1 MMTNEPEQEKET
13 ILIVD
18 DNPFNVELLATYLQN
33 VGYHVVIAEDGAQA
47 FDRAKVTNPDLILL
61 DVMMPG
67 IDGYETC
74 RRLKQNET
82 SRDIPVIFMTV
93 LDETED
99 KVKGFE
105 AGAVDYIT
113 KPFEYAEILARINIH
128 LSIRRLHRTLQE
140 QNTQLQQ
147 ENIRRRRVLDALQD
161 SRQRY
166 RLLAE
171 YSTDMISQQT
181 PEGVYRYVS
190 PACRRLLGYEIE
202 ELIGRS
208 FYDFFH
214 PDDLQAIRE
223 LREVTQQWPPEFT
236 ITYRARC
243 QDGSYIWLES
253 TTQTIPDP
261 KTGQELELISVSRN
275 VTERIEAE
283 EALKEARNELE
294 RRVEERTAE
303 LAQANVIL
311 KEEIAERKRVEVEL
325 QAYSEELKAM
335 NEALAHLDKLKDE
348 FLANTSHELRTP
360 LNGIIGI
367 AESMLDGAA
376 GSLTPKQMYNLSIVV
391 SSGQKLA
398 NLVNDILDFSKLKH
412 QELHLNL
419 KPVDLRAITE
429 IVFSLAQPLANRKTL
444 ALVNQ
449 IPPDVP
455 LVRADEGRIQQ
466 VMHNLVGNAIK
477 FTEEGSISVSA
488 SVQADMLAVTVTDTG
503 IGIPLGKFETI
514 FQSFEQVDA
523 STTRTYGGTGLGL
536 SISKQLVELH
546 GGTIQVESEL
556 GQGSC
561 FTFTLPLVSES
572 GDELEASQA
581 AETELVSKRLL
592 LEVEAVQT
600 PTSEELAENKDFNI
614 LVVDDD
620 LVNVQVLTNYLSL
633 QNYGVVQAFD
643 GLEAL
648 EAMEEVEPDLVL
660 LDIMMPRMSGYEVCQ
675 KIRTRHPANELPIVL
690 LTAKDQIKDLL
701 AGFEAGANDYLTK
714 PFDKN
719 ELLARVKTHL
729 RLAKINA
736 AYGRFVPHELLRFL
750 EKESIVEVK
759 LGDQVRSEMTVL
771 FSDIRSFTT
780 LSESMTPQE
789 NFNFLNAYLGRVSPL
804 IRQYNGFIDKYI
816 GDAVMALFPYQAE
829 DALRAAIAMRQEL
842 TKYNSYRQ
850 QHGRMPIDI
859 GTGIHTGYL
868 MMGTIGESKRM
879 EGTVISDA
887 VNLASRLEGLTKLY
901 GAPII
906 ISQPSLFKLSQPT
919 QYHFRFLDRVQVKG
933 KQEPVSVFEI
943 FDGDP
948 EDVVELKLATNTDFE
963 KGLLFYH
970 SQEFVAAKSHFEQVL
985 ARNPSDKAAQLYL
998 KRTAYF
1004 IEYGAPPDWEGIE
1017 AITEKL

>member
-303 LAQANVIL
+303 LAI
-311 KEEIAERKRVEVEL
+311 
-325 QAYSEELKAM
+325 S
-335 NEALAHLDKLKDE
+335 
-348 FLANTSHELRTP
+348 TP
-360 LNGIIGI
+360 
-367 AESMLDGAA
+367 
-376 GSLTPKQMYNLSIVV
+376 
-391 SSGQKLA
+391 
-398 NLVNDILDFSKLKH
+398 
-412 QELHLNL
+412 
-419 KPVDLRAITE
+419 
-429 IVFSLAQPLANRKTL
+429 
-444 ALVNQ
+444 
-449 IPPDVP
+449 
-455 LVRADEGRIQQ
+455 
-466 VMHNLVGNAIK
+466 
-477 FTEEGSISVSA
+477 
-488 SVQADMLAVTVTDTG
+488 
-503 IGIPLGKFETI
+503 
-514 FQSFEQVDA
+514 
-523 STTRTYGGTGLGL
+523 
-536 SISKQLVELH
+536 
-546 GGTIQVESEL
+546 
-556 GQGSC
+556 
-561 FTFTLPLVSES
+561 
-572 GDELEASQA
+572 
-581 AETELVSKRLL
+581 
-592 LEVEAVQT
+592 
-600 PTSEELAENKDFNI
+600 
-614 LVVDDD
+614 
-620 LVNVQVLTNYLSL
+620 
-633 QNYGVVQAFD
+633 
-643 GLEAL
+643 
-648 EAMEEVEPDLVL
+648 
-660 LDIMMPRMSGYEVCQ
+660 
-675 KIRTRHPANELPIVL
+675 
-690 LTAKDQIKDLL
+690 
-701 AGFEAGANDYLTK
+701 
-714 PFDKN
+714 
-719 ELLARVKTHL
+719 
-729 RLAKINA
+729 
-736 AYGRFVPHELLRFL
+736 
-750 EKESIVEVK
+750 
-759 LGDQVRSEMTVL
+759 
-771 FSDIRSFTT
+771 
-780 LSESMTPQE
+780 
-789 NFNFLNAYLGRVSPL
+789 
-804 IRQYNGFIDKYI
+804 
-816 GDAVMALFPYQAE
+816 
-829 DALRAAIAMRQEL
+829 
-842 TKYNSYRQ
+842 
-850 QHGRMPIDI
+850 
-859 GTGIHTGYL
+859 
-868 MMGTIGESKRM
+868 
-879 EGTVISDA
+879 
-887 VNLASRLEGLTKLY
+887 
-901 GAPII
+901 
-906 ISQPSLFKLSQPT
+906 
-919 QYHFRFLDRVQVKG
+919 
-933 KQEPVSVFEI
+933 
-943 FDGDP
+943 
-948 EDVVELKLATNTDFE
+948 
-963 KGLLFYH
+963 
-970 SQEFVAAKSHFEQVL
+970 
-985 ARNPSDKAAQLYL
+985 
-998 KRTAYF
+998 
-1004 IEYGAPPDWEGIE
+1004 
-1017 AITEKL
+1017 